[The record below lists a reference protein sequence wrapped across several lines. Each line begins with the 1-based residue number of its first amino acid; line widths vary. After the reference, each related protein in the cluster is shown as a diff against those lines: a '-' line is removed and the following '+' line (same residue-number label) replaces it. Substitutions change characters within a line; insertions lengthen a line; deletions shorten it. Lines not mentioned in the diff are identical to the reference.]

1 MIDETEGY
9 HYIISSG
16 KGLDFHHYFM
26 FLLPEMRNQHVIL
39 TLLIFLIIPVLAFG
53 QRGGSSVT
61 QTVTIEVKPITK
73 IQVTGN
79 PGSLIITD
87 TAMGEGMSV
96 VSDQSSRYHML
107 TNLENMKIVASIDRP
122 MPAGTQLRIQLG
134 THQGISAGQIDLSS
148 SVSPVTVVTG
158 IGRGSEINQSI
169 SYTFAAASTVERLDT
184 DSRVVTLT
192 LTD

>member
-1 MIDETEGY
+1 
-9 HYIISSG
+9 
-16 KGLDFHHYFM
+16 
-26 FLLPEMRNQHVIL
+26 MRNHHVIL
-39 TLLIFLIIPVLAFG
+39 TLVVLLISPILAFG
-53 QRGGSSVT
+53 QTGGSSVT
-61 QTVTIEVKPITK
+61 QTVMIEVKPITM

-79 PGSLIITD
+79 PGSMVITD
-87 TAMGEGMSV
+87 MAVGEEMSE

-134 THQGISAGQIDLSS
+134 THQGISAGSVDLSS
-148 SVSPVTVVTG
+148 SVAPVTVVTG
-158 IGRGSEINQSI
+158 IGKGSEINQPI
-169 SYTFAAASTVERLDT
+169 SYTFAAASTIERLDT